1 MPRVPDG
8 AGVRAGPVPE
18 RHRARVCADEGDAVL
33 PAERPPGPGGP
44 LPHRCARGR
53 AGLRLP
59 RQTPHPLLR
68 HVQEGVGC
76 HFLLQCMK
84 VKVKVKSVSRV

>member
-1 MPRVPDG
+1 MVRRLFWPFRSASVPRVPHG

-44 LPHRCARGR
+44 LPGRGARGR
-53 AGLRLP
+53 AGL
-59 RQTPHPLLR
+59 
-68 HVQEGVGC
+68 
-76 HFLLQCMK
+76 
-84 VKVKVKSVSRV
+84 